1 MRFLACAVLLP
12 CAVLLAGCTPDLN
25 WREVGLAPT
34 PLRALLPCK
43 PDEGERPATLA
54 GQTLRVHM
62 QGCKAAGATFTLAW
76 VEVAEPA
83 QLGAILGA
91 WQDASLERM
100 GLVPGPDAPAG
111 QAFVPAGALSLPQ
124 SVRLQATGRRPD
136 DQALV
141 TVQAAWFASARGD
154 KTYVYQA
161 AMYSPRTD
169 QATAE
174 NFLAGLH
181 VP

>member
-1 MRFLACAVLLP
+1 
-12 CAVLLAGCTPDLN
+12 
-25 WREVGLAPT
+25 
-34 PLRALLPCK
+34 
-43 PDEGERPATLA
+43 
-54 GQTLRVHM
+54 
-62 QGCKAAGATFTLAW
+62 
-76 VEVAEPA
+76 
-83 QLGAILGA
+83 
-91 WQDASLERM
+91 
-100 GLVPGPDAPAG
+100 
-111 QAFVPAGALSLPQ
+111 
-124 SVRLQATGRRPD
+124 VRLQATGRRPD